1 MPITSQT
8 RIIAHI
14 GSGEHLL
21 NVPFIYLC
29 SYDSAAGTERSEA
42 VGGGVDIAASSGDMG
57 GGAGIAAISAVGA
70 GGSGGITT
78 TLAVSTDPTKSILF
92 RFAAFGCCGEGSPEQ
107 RKVAS
112 WLKYLHQQEPTDL
125 AIILGDAIY
134 PDGLE
139 PGDARRSLHTVERLI
154 TGMYGDAGKRSDI
167 AELTTLTT
175 GNHEAGFHGFSLL
188 RKPTLE
194 RGRAKIRAFVDALQG
209 SKTDELPDNRFFMP
223 NSYYAQIIQKN
234 GQPVAVILYI
244 DSSLLPIDEPQQQ
257 WLEDFRI
264 WLKASIYKD
273 LPVFLMSH
281 HSLDFTVGP
290 RGLKSSEASK
300 YAIPKARKKGNQHQQ
315 VARILRGKGYVFQ
328 SHDQDEPVSADYVVI
343 VIEINCHEHFLAILV
358 TLFRHKVVQRAPTW
372 VIGTGGA
379 TSNKDDLSVLAPGLC
394 RTSTQE
400 EYGFGMFEILRDGSL
415 IGKFYNCT
423 SLAEPPADHS
433 FEFKPTLEITY
444 NSNYCPVAY
453 RVDGI
458 LQSAVQ
464 FSVLHPKLIRK
475 QQDWFELIFQAL
487 ATGNLSLLKLVIAGF
502 TNCLHDLRKGR
513 LSEAYVAELLG
524 GELANIDLIGPAKA
538 EVLLEAGEE
547 AMKEAGAVA
556 AIASAAAGV
565 GGAAVAAGAE
575 GAAAE
580 MLAVP
585 QTDSTTKQ
593 AILQLVEELKVPSLD
608 EVAAYL
614 LALENII
621 DDYARSTYTPTFNQ
635 LSALHYILKSIYSL
649 MKPTAAVTETKGG
662 ADEVS
667 FQAAVTQLK
676 QQIFLQGA
684 KKKPAKKVSRRS
696 RAHSEEDDSP
706 DPVEPL
712 LPVPPSAEGRVRLA
726 IEPGRARQDRP
737 ITEEDSVFFK
747 AKLRLCAKIAA
758 IQFLKLLHPEDY
770 ARVLERPEAY
780 PESASALLLGSL
792 VYLVPDPKQVLHG
805 VLISGPS
812 GLQDTLLHVCR
823 TYCPENFAGIDTPA
837 QLRMSLGAH
846 GNFLASFFL
855 EENALKIVGHQSL
868 IRALAKILGDD
879 NELNISRL
887 IGKLQRIKSL
897 LDDRVGLRGSFSTF
911 FARGIVRSGLT
922 EVVTNFFAALQQVGN
937 KAALLTMID
946 ERYFN
951 KTGALCPV
959 AAYSQDLV
967 IAELV
972 EFYQL
977 LPEEADDFIKVRS
990 ALVPHIDF
998 YFSLAVARLPGGGS
1012 GEDEEGLLSAAS
1024 RSAGAVT

>member
-273 LPVFLMSH
+273 LPVFLMRH

-937 KAALLTMID
+937 KAALL
-946 ERYFN
+946 
-951 KTGALCPV
+951 
-959 AAYSQDLV
+959 
-967 IAELV
+967 
-972 EFYQL
+972 
-977 LPEEADDFIKVRS
+977 
-990 ALVPHIDF
+990 PHIDF